1 MIPTTL
7 GIWIDGWN
15 VKVQGMTEKNA
26 RERDGIFLLQW
37 YYGICMLIIVM
48 IYMIHVIA
56 EIDFDIVLA
65 IYLYYYDTS
74 FLFQIGFGYDG
85 S

>member
-15 VKVQGMTEKNA
+15 VKVLGMTEKNA

-37 YYGICMLIIVM
+37 YICMLI
-48 IYMIHVIA
+48 VIMM
-56 EIDFDIVLA
+56 DV
-65 IYLYYYDTS
+65 
-74 FLFQIGFGYDG
+74 
-85 S
+85 